1 MLKFHIFS
9 LIYLR
14 MGITFLERKLL
25 NKNVRSSVNF
35 LLLQG
40 PIGLNLFLAISK
52 LRTTPPD

>member
-1 MLKFHIFS
+1 
-9 LIYLR
+9 

-40 PIGLNLFLAISK
+40 PIGLNLSLTISK
-52 LRTTPPD
+52 LRTMPPD